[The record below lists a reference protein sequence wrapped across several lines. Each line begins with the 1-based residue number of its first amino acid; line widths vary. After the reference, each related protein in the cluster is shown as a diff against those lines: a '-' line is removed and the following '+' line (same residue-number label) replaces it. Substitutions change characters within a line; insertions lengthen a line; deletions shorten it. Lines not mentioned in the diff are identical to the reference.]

1 MKHWNLQRFGV
12 AVTLPESE
20 PELIEV
26 ARASTIHAECQRLNG
41 RIEDLERLNLHLR
54 WVIIAELPLLA
65 AAAFLALWVLKLF
78 WVPR

>member
-26 ARASTIHAECQRLNG
+26 ARASTIHAECQRLTR
-41 RIEDLERLNLHLR
+41 RIEDLERFNLKLR

-65 AAAFLALWVLKLF
+65 AAAAFLPLWLLKLWVS
-78 WVPR
+78 R